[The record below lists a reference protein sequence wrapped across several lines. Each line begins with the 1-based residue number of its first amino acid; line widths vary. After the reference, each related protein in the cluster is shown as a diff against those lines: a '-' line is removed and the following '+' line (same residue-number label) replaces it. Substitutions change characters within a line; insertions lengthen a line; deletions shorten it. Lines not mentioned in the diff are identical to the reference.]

1 MRIVC
6 ILSKLLKTVGLF
18 AVRLNLAELRWKN
31 RKKISHFYQ
40 KSELCIFDK
49 NLNPFFLKRA
59 AQNSRSFSCTPSGE
73 KNMHSLTNQPFPVF
87 QIAKNSPP
95 QVG

>member
-31 RKKISHFYQ
+31 REKMSHF
-40 KSELCIFDK
+40 
-49 NLNPFFLKRA
+49 
-59 AQNSRSFSCTPSGE
+59 
-73 KNMHSLTNQPFPVF
+73 
-87 QIAKNSPP
+87 
-95 QVG
+95 